1 MTIKEYQAKFVELF
15 NQLQNEHGEVESVEI
30 VRKTFS
36 IMGVQGYEPIIK
48 ITFET
53 TCSSN

>member
-15 NQLQNEHGEVESVEI
+15 NQLQDEHKEVSSVEI
-30 VRKTFS
+30 GRKPYTIFG
-36 IMGVQGYEPIIK
+36 MQGYKPAIK

-53 TCSSN
+53 TCSSD